1 MSLNKQLIDL
11 LSQIHTIKVKD
22 GNFFRAKPY
31 EKAKD
36 AIILHNKPINNI
48 NEIQNLPGISKNIF
62 TKFQEFI
69 KNGSL
74 SIIEKAK
81 NNPVYIFCDIYGV
94 GPKKALQLVKE
105 YNIKSIEELREQQN
119 NVLNNIQK
127 IGLKHYEDIL
137 KRIPRNEIEV
147 YERIIKV
154 FWKKLANQR
163 EEFKIVGSY
172 RRGAHNSGD
181 IDIILKAS
189 TATYTSLINSLI
201 EEGIIIDTLSY
212 GNKKCL
218 CIAKIG
224 NKPVRRLDFM
234 VTPHKEWAF
243 ALMYFTGS
251 KEFNTLMRQQ
261 ARNIGYS
268 MNEHCFTKL
277 VDGVKTKPLQK
288 TFSNEKDIFKF
299 LKVKEKAPEHRTA
312 INFKVIEQKKKKKNR
327 TRKTKSNDYVK
338 KAIAVY
344 IQNPQIL
351 AAENENTLIEMVRLA
366 NKCYYNNNQPVMKDY
381 QYDYLIDFIK
391 ENFPN
396 NQVVNEGHSQVIID
410 KDRKMLLPYEMWSM
424 DKVKKQKD
432 VIRKVKQYKDEHIL
446 SVKLDGCSL
455 GYSTEKGDDI
465 LLYTRGNGKV
475 GQNVSHLAPYLNLPN
490 YPGISVR
497 GEIMIKK
504 DVFEKK
510 YSENF
515 ANPRNFVSGI
525 LNSKKYDPEI
535 VKDLLFIA
543 YELVEPIKKPKEQLE
558 FLTKVGFNVVPYMP
572 IDNLHKK
579 KNPYLFLKE
588 KLLEWKVNLNIEMDG
603 IIVTRNHLYERL
615 SANPKHAWAFK
626 IITEEQIAQTV
637 VEEMIWSPSKD
648 GYLKPKIKVKPV
660 NVCGTTITYVTV
672 HNEVWRRNNGID
684 VGAVIEII
692 RSGDVIPKVHKVITP
707 VEPKNPPKE
716 FNVVLKGVDY
726 VLINSDENMIVRM
739 KAIHAFFEKIGAI
752 GLGRGNV
759 QRIMDTGN
767 NTLIK
772 MLAMKYEDFLKVEGF
787 KEKMATK
794 VYNGIQKALW
804 NIDLPSLMIA
814 TNIFGRGLGIKK
826 MKIILDNY
834 PDILNSNEE
843 PEAILAKITQLPG
856 FKEKSAK
863 MFVDYMSY
871 FNEFVQK
878 AQLST
883 IVSQK
888 IQDLSKKEEIIQHAL
903 NNKKI
908 VFTGCRDK
916 ELEKK
921 LLTYG
926 VIISSSVSKNTHI
939 VIIRDEYDATTKSEK
954 AKEIGIP
961 VMTIDDFKNQI

>member
-1 MSLNKQLIDL
+1 MSLNKQLIEL
-11 LSQIHTIKVKD
+11 LTKIHTIKVKD

-36 AIILHNKPINNI
+36 AIILYNKPINNI
-48 NEIQNLPGISKNIF
+48 NEIENLPSISKNIF
-62 TKFQEFI
+62 GKFQEFI
-69 KNGSL
+69 KNGSV
-74 SIIEKAK
+74 SILEKAK
-81 NNPVYIFCDIYGV
+81 NNPLYILQDVYGI
-94 GPKKALQLVKE
+94 GPKKALELVKNH
-105 YNIKSIEELREQQN
+105 NIKSIEMLRKNQDLIN
-119 NVLNNIQK
+119 DVQK
-127 IGLKHYEDIL
+127 IGLKYYEDIL
-137 KRIPRNEIEV
+137 KRIPRKEIISYHATIGNAFNEI
-147 YERIIKV
+147 
-154 FWKKLANQR
+154 ANTR
-163 EEFKIVGSY
+163 ETYQIVGSY
-172 RRGAHNSGD
+172 RRGASTSGD
-181 IDIILKAS
+181 IDIIIKAS
-189 TATYTSLINSLI
+189 TKTYKDFIQYLIKQ
-201 EEGIIIDTLSY
+201 GIIIEILSF

-224 NKPVRRLDFM
+224 NCPARRLDFM

-261 ARNIGYS
+261 ARDMGYS

-288 TFSNEKDIFKF
+288 TFVDEKSIFKF
-299 LKVKEKAPEHRTA
+299 LNIQFLEPQDRNAV
-312 INFKVIEQKKKKKNR
+312 NFKILKKRKNR
-327 TRKTKSNDYVK
+327 TRKVK
-338 KAIAVY
+338 KEDNIKKAVAIY
-344 IQNPQIL
+344 IQNPQSL
-351 AAENENTLIEMVRLA
+351 ANENENTLNEMVRLA
-366 NKCYYNNNQPVMKDY
+366 NKCYYNNNKPIMKDY

-391 ENFPN
+391 DNFPD
-396 NQVVNEGHSQVIID
+396 NQVVNEGHTQVTINN
-410 KDRKMLLPYEMWSM
+410 DRKMLLPYEMWSM

-432 VIRKVKQYKDEHIL
+432 VNRKVKQYKDEHIL

-455 GYSTEKGDDI
+455 GYSTEKGDI
-465 LLYTRGNGKV
+465 LLYTRGNGRV

-504 DVFEKK
+504 DVFEEK

-515 ANPRNFVSGI
+515 ANPRNFVSGV
-525 LNSKKYDPEI
+525 LNAKNYNPEI
-535 VKDLLFIA
+535 VKDLMFIA
-543 YELVEPIKKPKEQLE
+543 YELVEPVKKPKEQLE

-603 IIVTRNHLYERL
+603 IIVTRNHSYERL
-615 SANPKHAWAFK
+615 SSNPKHAWAFK
-626 IITEEQIAQTV
+626 IITEDQIAQTV

-660 NVCGTTITYVTV
+660 NVSGTTITYVTV

-707 VEPKNPPKE
+707 VEPKDPPSH
-716 FNVVLKGVDY
+716 FNVTLKGVDY
-726 VLINSDENMIVRM
+726 VLTNSNENMIVRM
-739 KAIHAFFEKIGAI
+739 KALHAFFEKIGAI

-772 MLAMKYEDFLKVEGF
+772 ILAMKYEDFLKVEGF

-794 VYNGIQKALW
+794 VYNGIQSAVK
-804 NIDLPSLMIA
+804 NIDLPSFMAA
-814 TNIFGRGLGIKK
+814 TNIFGRGLGVKKIKT
-826 MKIILDNY
+826 ILDTY
-834 PDILNSNEE
+834 PDILIYDKDQALN
-843 PEAILAKITQLPG
+843 IITNLPG
-856 FKEKSAK
+856 FSNKSAEK
-863 MFVDYMSY
+863 FVNHIDY

-878 AQLST
+878 ANLST
-883 IVSQK
+883 IIGQK
-888 IQDLSKKEEIIQHAL
+888 IKDLSKKENIIQHPL

-921 LLTYG
+921 LSKYG
-926 VIISSSVSKNTHI
+926 VIISSSVSKNTYI
-939 VIIRDEYDATTKSEK
+939 VVVRDEYDATTKSEK
-954 AKEIGIP
+954 AKEIGVSI
-961 VMTIDDFKNQI
+961 MTIDNFKKQFV